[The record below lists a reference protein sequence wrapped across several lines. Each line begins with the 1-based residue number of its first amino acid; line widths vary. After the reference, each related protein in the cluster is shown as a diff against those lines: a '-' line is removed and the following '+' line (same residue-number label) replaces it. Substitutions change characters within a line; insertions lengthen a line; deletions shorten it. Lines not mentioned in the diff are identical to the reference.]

1 MKLLLQRVSHASV
14 KVDGDIIGNIAQGL
28 LVFIG
33 IEPDDQD
40 ETLERAAH
48 KICNYRVFSDNEDKM
63 NLSVT
68 DIEGEVL
75 LVSQFT
81 LAGETKRGM
90 RPSFSKAAKPD
101 QANAQ
106 YLKVAELIAQKGVKC
121 DTGKFGADM
130 KVELLNDGPVTF
142 LLEL

>member
-1 MKLLLQRVSHASV
+1 MKLLLQRVRHASV
-14 KVDGDIIGNIAQGL
+14 RVDDNIVGQIGQGL

-33 IEPDDQD
+33 IEPSDRD

-48 KICNYRVFSDNEDKM
+48 KISNYRVFNDDEDKM
-63 NLSVT
+63 NLSVS
-68 DIEGEVL
+68 DIGGDIL

-81 LAGETKRGM
+81 LAGDTRRGM

-101 QANAQ
+101 QANVQ
-106 YLKVAELIAQKGVKC
+106 YLKVAELINQKGVKC
-121 DTGKFGADM
+121 ETGRFGADM